1 MREKAITMTI
11 QIIKT
16 ANYEEMSR
24 IAAEKIINL
33 VKNKPN
39 AELGLATGGTPEGLY
54 KLLIQDHRLNGT
66 SYKQVKPVNLDEY
79 IGLKKDDPNS
89 YYTFMTE
96 KLFKHIDILPEN
108 THVPNGMAADIDAE
122 AERYENFIHEIGGV
136 DLQIL
141 GIGHNGHIAFNEP
154 GSSLASRTRVKT
166 LTTDTVIANSRF
178 FDNDMDKVPKQALTV
193 GVATV
198 MDARE
203 VMILVNGHHKARAL
217 QAAVE
222 GPITQMWTVSACQ
235 NHPHAIIV
243 ADEAACDELKVST
256 YRYFKD
262 IER

>member
-66 SYKQVKPVNLDEY
+66 SYKQVKTVNLDEY

-154 GSSLASRTRVKT
+154 GTSFQTKTHIIDLAEDTRQANARYFDSIDDVPTKAITMGIQTIMDSKEIILLASGASKAEA
-166 LTTDTVIANSRF
+166 L
-178 FDNDMDKVPKQALTV
+178 KQ
-193 GVATV
+193 
-198 MDARE
+198 
-203 VMILVNGHHKARAL
+203 LVHG
-217 QAAVE
+217 E
-222 GPITQMWTVSACQ
+222 ITEQFPASVLRKH
-235 NHPHAIIV
+235 NHVTII
-243 ADEAACDELKVST
+243 ADEAALQL
-256 YRYFKD
+256 
-262 IER
+262 I

>member
-1 MREKAITMTI
+1 M

-66 SYKQVKPVNLDEY
+66 SYKQVKTVNLDEY

-154 GSSLASRTRVKT
+154 GTSFQSKTHVIDLAENTRQ
-166 LTTDTVIANSRF
+166 ANARY
-178 FDNDMDKVPKQALTV
+178 FDSIDAVPTKAITMGIQTIMDSKEIILLVSGASKAEALKQLIH
-193 GVATV
+193 G
-198 MDARE
+198 E
-203 VMILVNGHHKARAL
+203 
-217 QAAVE
+217 
-222 GPITQMWTVSACQ
+222 ITEQFPASVLRKH
-235 NHPHAIIV
+235 NHVTII
-243 ADEAACDELKVST
+243 ADEAALQL
-256 YRYFKD
+256 
-262 IER
+262 I

>member
-66 SYKQVKPVNLDEY
+66 SYKQVKTVNLDEY

-154 GSSLASRTRVKT
+154 GTSFQSKTHIIDLAEDTRQANARYFDSIDDVPTKAITMGIQTIMDSKEIILLASGASKAEA
-166 LTTDTVIANSRF
+166 L
-178 FDNDMDKVPKQALTV
+178 KQ
-193 GVATV
+193 
-198 MDARE
+198 
-203 VMILVNGHHKARAL
+203 LVHG
-217 QAAVE
+217 E
-222 GPITQMWTVSACQ
+222 ITEQFPASVLRKH
-235 NHPHAIIV
+235 NHVTII
-243 ADEAACDELKVST
+243 ADEAALQL
-256 YRYFKD
+256 
-262 IER
+262 I

>member
-1 MREKAITMTI
+1 MTI

-66 SYKQVKPVNLDEY
+66 SYKQVKTVNLDEY

-154 GSSLASRTRVKT
+154 GTSFQSKTHIIDLAEDTRQANARYFDSIDDVPTKAITMGIQTIMDSKEIILLASGASKAEA
-166 LTTDTVIANSRF
+166 L
-178 FDNDMDKVPKQALTV
+178 KQ
-193 GVATV
+193 
-198 MDARE
+198 
-203 VMILVNGHHKARAL
+203 LVHG
-217 QAAVE
+217 E
-222 GPITQMWTVSACQ
+222 ITEQFPASVLRKH
-235 NHPHAIIV
+235 NHVTII
-243 ADEAACDELKVST
+243 ADEAALQL
-256 YRYFKD
+256 
-262 IER
+262 I